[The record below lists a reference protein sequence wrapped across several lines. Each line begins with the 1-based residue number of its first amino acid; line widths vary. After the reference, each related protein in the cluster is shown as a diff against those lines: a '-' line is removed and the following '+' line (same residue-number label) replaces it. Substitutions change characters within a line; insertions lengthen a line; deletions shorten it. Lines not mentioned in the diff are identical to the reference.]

1 MIERLLEERGG
12 GGSEYASLRHMLN
25 LVEMRI
31 LKHFFQIPHLCVG
44 TWPNQALG
52 SYALH
57 A

>member
-1 MIERLLEERGG
+1 MIERLLEERG